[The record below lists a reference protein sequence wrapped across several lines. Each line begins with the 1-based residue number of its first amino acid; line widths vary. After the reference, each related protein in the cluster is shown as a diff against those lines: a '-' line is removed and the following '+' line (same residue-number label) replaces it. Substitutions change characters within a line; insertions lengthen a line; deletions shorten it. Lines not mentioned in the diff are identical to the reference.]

1 MTKTNKDEAPGF
13 RNYDKWIEGYHPL
26 LKWILNELKCIRTNK
41 PTTTEEKWSEISP
54 RLINSLLKGASTLQY
69 VGERDFYYKDNKLEI
84 LIRYKKDYKDI
95 PIENRP
101 WELLR
106 EVINLL
112 ELEEE
117 QLIRIAASY

>member
-1 MTKTNKDEAPGF
+1 MTKTNKDETPGF

-26 LKWILNELKCIRTNK
+26 LKWIINELKCIRTNK
-41 PTTTEEKWSEISP
+41 PTTTAEKWSEISP
-54 RLINSLLKGASTLQY
+54 RLINSLLRGASALQY

-84 LIRYKKDYKDI
+84 LIRYKKDYTDI

-101 WELLR
+101 WELLQ

-117 QLIRIAASY
+117 QLIRIATSY